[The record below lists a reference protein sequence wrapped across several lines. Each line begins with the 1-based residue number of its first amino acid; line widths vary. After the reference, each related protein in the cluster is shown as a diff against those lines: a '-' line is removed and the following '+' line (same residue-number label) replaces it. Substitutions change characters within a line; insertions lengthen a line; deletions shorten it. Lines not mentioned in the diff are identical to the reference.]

1 MSLLMPEL
9 FNWDN
14 VDILFSDESPFPM
27 NIVPNKGS
35 APKGSGMIK
44 AYSKDKGNNITYL
57 AIISM
62 KYGVIANQII
72 DKI

>member
-1 MSLLMPEL
+1 MSLLMTEL

-14 VDILFSDESPFPM
+14 VDILSVDESPFSM
-27 NIVPNKGS
+27 NIVPNKGW

-44 AYSKDKGNNITYL
+44 AYTKDKGNNLTYL

-62 KYGVIANQII
+62 KYGVIADQLV
-72 DKI
+72 D

>member
-1 MSLLMPEL
+1 MTEL

-14 VDILFSDESPFPM
+14 VDILSVDKSPFSM
-27 NIVPNKGS
+27 NIVPNKGW

-62 KYGVIANQII
+62 KYGVIA
-72 DKI
+72 D